1 MKVLLLEDDPE
12 LQGAVERR
20 LRSSGF
26 AVDTAKDI
34 PDAEFLLSV
43 NQYDCLL
50 FDRAVPA
57 GDTITLVRQLRLG
70 DVLTPVL
77 FLTARDAIA
86 DRVDGFEA
94 GCDDYLVKPFAMDE
108 LIVRVRSLCRRTLQ
122 TVANI
127 IVVGGFE
134 MNQARAEVRRH
145 GVLLHLTAK
154 EMCVLNLLASKA
166 GEVLSKTEII
176 ESCWDETTDPL
187 SNTVE
192 VHIRALR
199 RKLGA
204 PDVIKTIRGAGYL
217 LEDMP

>member
-1 MKVLLLEDDPE
+1 MKVLLLEDDEE
-12 LQGAVERR
+12 LRGAVERR
-20 LRSSGF
+20 LRASGF

-43 NQYDCLL
+43 NQYDCLV
-50 FDRAVPA
+50 FDRGVPA
-57 GDTITLVRQLRLG
+57 GDTITLVKRLRI
-70 DVLTPVL
+70 DNMRTPVL

-108 LIVRVRSLCRRTLQ
+108 LIVRVRSLCRRSPQ
-122 TVANI
+122 TIANVL
-127 IVVGGFE
+127 VVGGLE
-134 MNQARAEVRRH
+134 MNQARAEVRRR

-166 GEVLSKTEII
+166 GEVLSKTDII
-176 ESCWDETTDPL
+176 ESCWDDVTDPL

-199 RKLGA
+199 RKLGV

-217 LEDMP
+217 LENTP